1 MGEEVW
7 AQGFGAADF
16 AAFRAALERE
26 TRSLEHAWQSGRFD
40 QSGYTTGFEL
50 EGWLLDHNY
59 FPAPINEAFLAR
71 MQDAP
76 VVHELSRFNVELNGT
91 PQQLGAGA
99 LTRIE
104 RELTATWRHCLEVAH
119 DLEST
124 LVLIGT
130 LPTIRET
137 DLCLANMSAL
147 NRYRLLNEEILR
159 ARGGRPIQLDI
170 AGRERLRLSHDDVML
185 EAATT
190 SFQVHLQVPRDE
202 FTRYFNASLLLS
214 APLVAVS
221 ANSPFL
227 FGADLWDETRIPLF
241 EQAVDIGD
249 QPDPAW
255 HRVTFGA
262 GYLDDSPLRT
272 FRENLE
278 RFAVLLPLPL
288 LDGEAHWR
296 HARLHNGTIWRW
308 NRPLVGFNDL
318 GVPHLR
324 IEHRVMA
331 AGPSIVDMVANAALY
346 LGAVR
351 FLAGLRVAPEA
362 DLSFADAR
370 SNFYEA
376 ARHGLQAR
384 IKWLDGSMQAV
395 SEVLLRELVPMA
407 REGLLL
413 LGVAEDERDRYLDT
427 ITARVRTGQNGAVW
441 QRAHA
446 ARYGRDFY
454 RLVAEYLENQR
465 SQAPVHEWP
474 I

>member
-1 MGEEVW
+1 MGEEVSVE
-7 AQGFGAADF
+7 GFDAADF
-16 AAFRAALERE
+16 AMFRVALERE
-26 TRSLEHAWQSGRFD
+26 TASLEHAWESGRFD
-40 QSGYTTGFEL
+40 RSGYTTGFEL
-50 EGWLLDHNY
+50 ESWLLDHNY
-59 FPAPINEAFLAR
+59 FPAPVNEAFLAR
-71 MQDAP
+71 MQGAP

-91 PQQLGAGA
+91 PQRLGAGA
-99 LTRIE
+99 LARIE
-104 RELTATWRHCLEVAH
+104 HELTTTWRQCLKVAH
-119 DLEST
+119 DLEAT

-130 LPTIRET
+130 LPTIRES
-137 DLCLANMSAL
+137 DLCLANISSL

-170 AGRERLRLSHDDVML
+170 AGRERLRLTHDDVML

-190 SFQVHLQVPRDE
+190 SFQVHLQVPADE
-202 FTRYFNASLLLS
+202 FARYFNASLLLS

-227 FGADLWDETRIPLF
+227 FGADLWDETRVPLF
-241 EQAVDIGD
+241 EQAVDTGD
-249 QPDPAW
+249 QPDPIW
-255 HRVTFGA
+255 HRVTFGSD
-262 GYLDDSPLRT
+262 YLGDAPLRT

-278 RFAVLLPLPL
+278 RFAVLLPLHQS
-288 LDGEAHWR
+288 DGAAQWR

-308 NRPLVGFNDL
+308 IRPLVGFNDL

-346 LGAVR
+346 LGAAR
-351 FLAGLRVAPEA
+351 FLAGLREPPEA
-362 DLSFADAR
+362 DLAFAAVR

-376 ARHGLQAR
+376 ARNGLRAR
-384 IKWLDGSMQAV
+384 IRWLDGTIQPV
-395 SEVLLRELVPMA
+395 SEILVRELVPMA

-441 QRAHA
+441 QRQHA
-446 ARYGRDFY
+446 DRYGRDFY